1 LIWINDGKGNHL
13 DADHKLVRHRN
24 VTHHMDSLN
33 KTSGTFLSALRGS
46 EHRREPFDYW
56 LLEDILPAADC
67 DGVAGLPFPP
77 PDNAIFDGRREANN
91 TTRVYFTPQMQ
102 QHFPVCAEL
111 ADAFR
116 HPRVMSAIERTTGTD
131 LTRGRLR
138 IEYCQDVDGFWLE
151 PHVDIPVKLFTM
163 LVYLTDAPELHD
175 AGTDIYDASP
185 EHRLVTSAP
194 YEWNAGLIFIPGRNT
209 WHGFRKRPIR
219 GVRKSIIVNY
229 VAPEWRAVE
238 ELA

>member
-1 LIWINDGKGNHL
+1 MQRT
-13 DADHKLVRHRN
+13 A
-24 VTHHMDSLN
+24 SLN
-33 KTSGTFLSALRGS
+33 STAGTFLAALRNA

-56 LLEDILPAADC
+56 LLGDILPTAVC
-67 DGVAGLPFPP
+67 DGIAGLPFPS
-77 PDNAIFDGRREANN
+77 PDGAIFDGRREANS
-91 TTRVYFTPQMQ
+91 TKRIYFTPQVQ
-102 QHFPVCAEL
+102 ERFSICREV

-116 HPRVMSAIERTTGTD
+116 HPRVVAAIERMTGTD
-131 LTRGRLR
+131 LTYGRLR

-175 AGTDIYDASP
+175 AGTDIYDSSS
-185 EHRLVTSAP
+185 EHKLVASAP
-194 YEWNAGLIFIPGRNT
+194 YEWNAGLMFIPGKNT

-219 GVRKSIIVNY
+219 GVRKSIIINY

>member
-1 LIWINDGKGNHL
+1 MNRT
-13 DADHKLVRHRN
+13 V
-24 VTHHMDSLN
+24 
-33 KTSGTFLSALRGS
+33 GTFLSALRRS
-46 EHRREPFDYW
+46 QHKRQPFDYW
-56 LLEDILPAADC
+56 LLDDILPAAVC
-67 DGVAGLPFPP
+67 DGIAALPFSPP
-77 PDNAIFDGRREANN
+77 GNAIFDGRREANN
-91 TTRVYFTPQMQ
+91 TTRVYFTRENQ
-102 QHFPVCAEL
+102 QRFPICWEV

-116 HPRVMSAIERTTGTD
+116 DPRVMRAIERTTGTH

-185 EHRLVTSAP
+185 EHKLVTSAA
-194 YEWNAGLIFIPGRNT
+194 YEWNAGLIFIPGKNT

-219 GVRKSIIVNY
+219 GVRKSIIINY
-229 VAPEWRAVE
+229 VAPEWRAAD

>member
-1 LIWINDGKGNHL
+1 MTPLNDT
-13 DADHKLVRHRN
+13 A
-24 VTHHMDSLN
+24 
-33 KTSGTFLSALRGS
+33 GTFLAALRRA

-56 LLEDILPAADC
+56 LLEDILPADVC
-67 DGVAGLPFPP
+67 DGIAALPFPL
-77 PDNAIFDGRREANN
+77 PDGAIFDGRREANN
-91 TTRVYFTPQMQ
+91 AKRVYFTPQIQ
-102 QHFPVCAEL
+102 QRFPVCEEI
-111 ADAFR
+111 ADAFC
-116 HPRVMSAIERTTGTD
+116 HPRVVAAIERTTGTD
-131 LTRGRLR
+131 LASGRLR

-185 EHRLVTSAP
+185 EHRLIASAP
-194 YEWNAGLIFIPGRNT
+194 YEWNAGLIFIPGKNT

-219 GVRKSIIVNY
+219 GLRKSIIINY
-229 VAPEWRAVE
+229 VGPEWRAVE

>member
-1 LIWINDGKGNHL
+1 MQRMIP
-13 DADHKLVRHRN
+13 
-24 VTHHMDSLN
+24 LN
-33 KTSGTFLSALRGS
+33 NTAGTFLAALRRA

-56 LLEDILPAADC
+56 LLEDIFPAAVC
-67 DGVAGLPFPP
+67 DGIAALPFSP
-77 PDNAIFDGRREANN
+77 PDNAIFDGRREANS
-91 TTRVYFTPQMQ
+91 TKRVHFTSQMQ
-102 QHFPVCAEL
+102 QRFPACGEV

-116 HPRVMSAIERTTGTD
+116 HPRVTAAIERTTGTS
-131 LTRGRLR
+131 LANGRLR
-138 IEYCQDVDGFWLE
+138 IEYSQDADGFWLE

-185 EHRLVTSAP
+185 EHKLIASAP
-194 YEWNAGLIFIPGRNT
+194 YEWNAGLIFIPGKNT

-219 GVRKSIIVNY
+219 GLRKSIIINY
-229 VAPEWRAVE
+229 VGPEWRAVE